1 MKNDNKKTVIVG
13 IFVLIGII
21 ILVAGVLTLG
31 SAQKAFV
38 KSFSVKAVF
47 DDIGGLQ
54 TGNNVWYSGV
64 KIGTVKK
71 INFYGDSQVEIEM
84 NIDAA
89 VQDYIRK
96 DSKATIS
103 SDGLIGNK
111 IIVIYGGTSE
121 SARIENEDRLE
132 AVMPLDTDKMMET
145 LQENNNNLV
154 SITNDLKVLTGKI
167 ANGEGIV
174 GAVLTDSVLVDNFRS
189 IMANLERTAANSN
202 RLTADLTKFSS
213 GLNKEGTLVDD
224 LLNDTTTFS
233 SLRSTAE
240 NLESTSKEASEA
252 AENFRVAS
260 EQLKVSDNA
269 AGMILNDGEF
279 AEYLKGTMSGLDTGT
294 TRLNESLE
302 ALRYHWLFRGA
313 FRKKDKAERKARQ
326 EAAAEAVETGANPN

>member
-1 MKNDNKKTVIVG
+1 MRNDNKKTVIVG

-71 INFYGDSQVEIEM
+71 INFFGDSQVEIEM
-84 NIDAA
+84 NVDAS
-89 VQDYIRK
+89 VQDFIRK

-121 SARIENEDRLE
+121 SPRIENDDRLE
-132 AVMPLDTDKMMET
+132 AVMPLDTDQMMET

-154 SITNDLKVLTGKI
+154 SITNDLKVLTGRI

-174 GAVLTDSVLVDNFRS
+174 GAVLTDSLLVDNFRT
-189 IMANLERTAANSN
+189 IMENLQKTAVNSSRLSANLSR
-202 RLTADLTKFSS
+202 FSS
-213 GLNKEGTLVDD
+213 NLDKEGTLFHD
-224 LLNDTTTFS
+224 LTQDTSIYSNLKATTEALKTTT
-233 SLRSTAE
+233 LDAG
-240 NLESTSKEASEA
+240 LA
-252 AENFRVAS
+252 AENFRIAS
-260 EQLKVSDNA
+260 EQLNTSDNA
-269 AGMILNDGEF
+269 VGMLLNDPEF
-279 AEYLKGTMSGLDTGT
+279 AEYLKGTM
-294 TRLNESLE
+294 
-302 ALRYHWLFRGA
+302 
-313 FRKKDKAERKARQ
+313 
-326 EAAAEAVETGANPN
+326 

>member
-21 ILVAGVLTLG
+21 ILAVGILTLG
-31 SAQKAFV
+31 NQQKSFV
-38 KSFSVKAVF
+38 RSFSVKAVF

-54 TGNNVWYSGV
+54 VGNNVWYSGV
-64 KIGTVKK
+64 KVGTVRK
-71 INFYGDSQVEIEM
+71 ITFYGDSQVEIEM

-89 VQDYIRK
+89 IQDFIRK

-111 IIVIYGGTSE
+111 IIVIYGGTNQSPRVE
-121 SARIENEDRLE
+121 DQDRLE

-174 GAVLTDSVLVDNFRS
+174 GAVLTDSLLVDDFKA
-189 IMANLERTAANSN
+189 IIKNLQQTAVNSN
-202 RLTADLTKFSS
+202 RLTADLSEFSAN
-213 GLNKEGTLVDD
+213 LDKEGTLMHA
-224 LLNDTTTFS
+224 LTNDTTIVS
-233 SLRSTAE
+233 
-240 NLESTSKEASEA
+240 NLKSTSESLKATTEEAGVA
-252 AENFRVAS
+252 AENFKSAS
-260 EQLKVSDNA
+260 EQLNMTDNA
-269 AGMILNDGEF
+269 VGMLLNDPEF
-279 AEYLKGTMSGLDTGT
+279 AGYLKGTMSGLDTST
-294 TRLNESLE
+294 TRVNESLE

-313 FRKKDKAERKARQ
+313 FRKKDKAERKAMERAAE
-326 EAAAEAVETGANPN
+326 EAATGND